1 MLKLATLCYVKTH
14 GQTLMLH
21 RVKKQNDMHAGKWN
35 GLGGKLEPGETPE
48 ACVIREVREE
58 SGLTITDP
66 VLRGLLTFPAFANNE
81 DWYAF
86 VFVARNFRGQLIDSA
101 EGRLE
106 WIDDER
112 LLDLNLWEGDRIF
125 LRWLDDDA
133 FFSGRFDYVDG
144 RFLRHSVVFYQ
155 GHSVTADRATVDRE
169 GAIGS
174 RPASPDDQVEA
185 DVQAP
190 NLVYRPHDDTYCWL
204 CNGPVIKRHCKIVCQ
219 HCGFTRDCSDP

>member
-1 MLKLATLCYVKTH
+1 MLKLATLCYVKSH

-35 GLGGKLEPGETPE
+35 GLGGKLEAGETPE

-58 SGLTITDP
+58 SGLTIIDP
-66 VLRGLLTFPAFANNE
+66 VLRGLLTFPAFAHDE

-86 VFVARNFRGQLIDSA
+86 VFVARKFSGQLIDSA

-133 FFSGRFDYVDG
+133 FFSGRFDYIDG

-155 GHSVTADRATVDRE
+155 GHSVTAQREDATK
-169 GAIGS
+169 
-174 RPASPDDQVEA
+174 RPQPSLVSQAEA
-185 DVQAP
+185 DAPP
-190 NLVYRPHDDTYCWL
+190 NLVYHPRDDTYCWL
-204 CNGPVIKRHCKIVCQ
+204 CNRSVIKRHCKIVCQ